1 MPRDS
6 MPKRSIQSQS
16 SYPRNETRNLF
27 AIAASAHSIAFSV
40 RGTDYF
46 HSFFRFVTRLSFICH
61 HLAIPSYM
69 YVHFFL
75 YRRNFLD
82 SCIYMYIA
90 IVARKNDRYYNFY
103 EIAKAIKL

>member
-1 MPRDS
+1 MARDS

-27 AIAASAHSIAFSV
+27 VIAASAHSIAFSV

-46 HSFFRFVTRLSFICH
+46 HSLFQFVTRLSFICH
-61 HLAIPSYM
+61 HLAIPLYI
-69 YVHFFL
+69 YVYFLL

-82 SCIYMYIA
+82 PYIYMYIA
-90 IVARKNDRYYNFY
+90 IVGGKNDRYYIFTT
-103 EIAKAIKL
+103 